1 MKALIVLKEIIVKTA
16 YAQDTIE
23 LVPGAGSDFANIA
36 NLTPGSVIGGLV
48 RLVLMLAAIIFF
60 FMFVMGGIKWIMSE
74 GDKTKLDTARQQI
87 TNALVG
93 LAIIFVAWA
102 IIVLLNQ
109 LFDIDLM
116 SLSLP
121 TLQPN

>member
-1 MKALIVLKEIIVKTA
+1 MIKTLNKSA
-16 YAQDTIE
+16 YAQADPIE
-23 LVPGAGSDFANIA
+23 IIPGSDSTFANLP
-36 NLTPGSVIGGLV
+36 NLAPESVVGGLV
-48 RLVLMLAAIIFF
+48 SLVLVFAAIVFF

-74 GDKTKLDTARQQI
+74 GDKTKLDAARQQI

-102 IIVLLNQ
+102 IIVLINQ
-109 LFDIDLM
+109 LFGINLM
-116 SLSLP
+116 SLNLP

>member
-1 MKALIVLKEIIVKTA
+1 MIKTLIKSA
-16 YAQDTIE
+16 YAQSAVDPIE
-23 LVPGAGSDFANIA
+23 IIPGSGSAFENLAT
-36 NLTPGSVIGGLV
+36 LTPGSVVGGLI
-48 RLVLMLAAIIFF
+48 RLVLMFAAIIFF

-87 TNALVG
+87 TNALIG

-109 LFDIDLM
+109 LFGIELM
-116 SLSLP
+116 SLDLP